1 MKRIICVL
9 FLTLFLLTSCGE
21 VYRYTNE
28 TYFAMN
34 TTVNVIADESI
45 DSDPT
50 PYVLGDVEKR
60 FSRTIPESE
69 ISRLNRGEN
78 AALSEDTLYVVERAL
93 EIADSTDCAFNP
105 CMGTLTDLWDIT
117 SGKNIVPSDEDI
129 KNALFFCDV
138 SCAYVDDTKVLLPD
152 GMRIDLGGIAK
163 GYALEKAYEEMRKTA
178 EEKGVSP
185 DFCISIGGNIA
196 VSGSS
201 SKNRKNGKGGWD
213 VGITNPFD
221 KNTTL
226 GSLHL
231 NEGFVSV
238 SGAYERFFEKDGKIY
253 HHIFDSKTG
262 YPSDSDLASAV
273 VISDDGLVG
282 DALSTALFVMGKDR
296 AVEFYKEGKYSFEM
310 VLISKNGVVSV
321 TKGIKDRFDF
331 DEQAVS
337 DGLNKLKLEIIQ

>member
-1 MKRIICVL
+1 MKKIACL
-9 FLTLFLLTSCGE
+9 LLLTLFLLTSCTD
-21 VYRYTNE
+21 VYRYTNQ
-28 TYFAMN
+28 TYFSMN

-50 PYVLGDVEKR
+50 PYVLGDIENR
-60 FSRTIPESE
+60 FSRTLPNSE
-69 ISRLNRGEN
+69 ISRLNRGEEVT
-78 AALSEDTLYVVERAL
+78 LSLDTLYVVERAL
-93 EIADSTDCAFNP
+93 EIAENTDCAFNP
-105 CMGTLTDLWDIT
+105 CMGTVTDLWDIT
-117 SGKNIVPSDEDI
+117 SGKNIVPSDEEI
-129 KNALFFCDV
+129 KKALSFCDASSAAV
-138 SCAYVDDTKVLLPD
+138 HDENISVPD

-163 GYALEKAYEEMRKTA
+163 GYALERAYEEMRKTA
-178 EEKGVSP
+178 EDEETSP
-185 DFCISIGGNIA
+185 DFCISVGGNIA

-201 SKNRKNGKGGWD
+201 AKNRKNGKGGWD

-231 NEGFVSV
+231 NNGFVSV
-238 SGAYERFFEKDGKIY
+238 SGSYERFFEKDGKIY

-282 DALSTALFVMGKDR
+282 DALSTALFVMGKEG
-296 AVEFYKEGKYSFEM
+296 AVEFFNEGIYDFEM
-310 VLISKNGVVSV
+310 ILISKNGVVSV
-321 TKGIKDRFDF
+321 TGGIKDSFDF